1 MGASGTK
8 ATDEFETDAAA
19 ANQISWL
26 SANTYPGSRRHP
38 KRLSIKSFLVKSTLV
53 AQNVE
58 RSSRQR
64 GQKPLLPMETEAIG
78 HCRQDISKGPQ

>member
-38 KRLSIKSFLVKSTLV
+38 KRLSIKSFLVKSTLI

-58 RSSRQR
+58 RSSRQFV
-64 GQKPLLPMETEAIG
+64 GQGLMATTFLVLALL
-78 HCRQDISKGPQ
+78 R